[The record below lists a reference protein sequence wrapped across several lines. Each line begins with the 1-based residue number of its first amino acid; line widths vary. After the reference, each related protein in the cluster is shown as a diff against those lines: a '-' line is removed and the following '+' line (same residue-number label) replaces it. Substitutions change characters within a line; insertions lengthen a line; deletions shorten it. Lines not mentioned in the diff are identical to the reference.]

1 MWGRVLSLG
10 WMKSGK
16 DHPPRPV
23 PERASSTAR
32 VVQGRRLDIA
42 LMVVG
47 ATVLLGSAL
56 LAERGVYGW
65 EVAIFQAVNGLPG
78 SLRPLLWVLNQYGTA
93 ITIPVATV
101 VALAFRRWV
110 LAAALAISGVTVYVL
125 AKVIKGYVDR
135 GRPSALIESVVERE
149 PFSPESLG
157 YPSGHAAV
165 AWAITI
171 IVLAFMGRPWR
182 RVAIVLAIV
191 VPVVRMYV
199 AAHLPLD
206 LIGGAALGVFVA
218 SAVSLVL
225 RVPRHATA
233 EDP

>member
-1 MWGRVLSLG
+1 MV
-10 WMKSGK
+10 
-16 DHPPRPV
+16 
-23 PERASSTAR
+23 R
-32 VVQGRRLDIA
+32 VVRGRRLDIA

-47 ATVLLGSAL
+47 ATVLVGSAL

-93 ITIPVATV
+93 VTIPVATV

-110 LAAALAISGVTVYVL
+110 LAAALAMSGVTVYLL
-125 AKVIKGYVDR
+125 AKVIKGYVGR
-135 GRPSALIESVVERE
+135 GRPSALVESVVERE

-157 YPSGHAAV
+157 YPSGNAAV

-206 LIGGAALGVFVA
+206 LIGGAALGAFVA

-225 RVPRHATA
+225 RVARRATT
-233 EDP
+233 ENP

>member
-1 MWGRVLSLG
+1 M
-10 WMKSGK
+10 
-16 DHPPRPV
+16 
-23 PERASSTAR
+23 
-32 VVQGRRLDIA
+32 

-47 ATVLLGSAL
+47 ATVLVGSAL

-125 AKVIKGYVDR
+125 AKVIKGYVGR
-135 GRPSALIESVVERE
+135 GRPSALLESVVERE

-206 LIGGAALGVFVA
+206 LIGGAAVGVFVA

>member
-1 MWGRVLSLG
+1 
-10 WMKSGK
+10 
-16 DHPPRPV
+16 
-23 PERASSTAR
+23 
-32 VVQGRRLDIA
+32 
-42 LMVVG
+42 MVVG
-47 ATVLLGSAL
+47 ASVLVGSAL

-93 ITIPVATV
+93 ITIPVATII
-101 VALAFRRWV
+101 ALAFRRWV

-218 SAVSLVL
+218 SAVTLVL
-225 RVPRHATA
+225 RAPRRASA
-233 EDP
+233 EDF

>member
-1 MWGRVLSLG
+1 M
-10 WMKSGK
+10 
-16 DHPPRPV
+16 
-23 PERASSTAR
+23 
-32 VVQGRRLDIA
+32 

-47 ATVLLGSAL
+47 ATVLVGSAL

-125 AKVIKGYVDR
+125 AKVIKGYVGR
-135 GRPSALIESVVERE
+135 GRPSALLESVVERE

-206 LIGGAALGVFVA
+206 LIGGAAVGVFVA

-233 EDP
+233 EDL

>member
-1 MWGRVLSLG
+1 V
-10 WMKSGK
+10 
-16 DHPPRPV
+16 
-23 PERASSTAR
+23 
-32 VVQGRRLDIA
+32 

-47 ATVLLGSAL
+47 ATVLVGSAL

-125 AKVIKGYVDR
+125 AKVIKGYVGR
-135 GRPSALIESVVERE
+135 GRPSALIENVVERE

-206 LIGGAALGVFVA
+206 LIGGAAVGVFVA

>member
-1 MWGRVLSLG
+1 MA
-10 WMKSGK
+10 K
-16 DHPPRPV
+16 
-23 PERASSTAR
+23 
-32 VVQGRRLDIA
+32 VVQGRRLDIV
-42 LMVVG
+42 LIVVG
-47 ATVLLGSAL
+47 ATVLVGSAL

-125 AKVIKGYVDR
+125 AKVIKGYVGR
-135 GRPSALIESVVERE
+135 GRPSALIENVVERE

>member
-1 MWGRVLSLG
+1 MA
-10 WMKSGK
+10 K
-16 DHPPRPV
+16 
-23 PERASSTAR
+23 
-32 VVQGRRLDIA
+32 VVQGRKLDIV

-47 ATVLLGSAL
+47 ATVLVASAL

-101 VALAFRRWV
+101 VALVFRRWV
-110 LAAALAISGVTVYVL
+110 LAAALAMSGVTVYVL
-125 AKVIKGYVDR
+125 AKVIKGYVGR
-135 GRPSALIESVVERE
+135 GRPSALVESVVERE

-182 RVAIVLAIV
+182 RIAIVLAIV

-225 RVPRHATA
+225 RVPRDATA

>member
-1 MWGRVLSLG
+1 M
-10 WMKSGK
+10 
-16 DHPPRPV
+16 
-23 PERASSTAR
+23 AR
-32 VVQGRRLDIA
+32 VVQGRMLDIV

-47 ATVLLGSAL
+47 ATLLVGTAL

-101 VALAFRRWV
+101 IALAFRRWV
-110 LAAALAISGVTVYVL
+110 LAAALAMSGVTVYVL
-125 AKVIKGYVDR
+125 AKVIKGYVGR

-149 PFSPESLG
+149 SFSPESLG

-182 RVAIVLAIV
+182 WVAIALAIV

-233 EDP
+233 QDP

>member
-1 MWGRVLSLG
+1 
-10 WMKSGK
+10 
-16 DHPPRPV
+16 
-23 PERASSTAR
+23 
-32 VVQGRRLDIA
+32 
-42 LMVVG
+42 MVVG
-47 ATVLLGSAL
+47 ATVLIATAL

-65 EVAIFQAVNGLPG
+65 EVAIFQAINGLPG

-101 VALAFRRWV
+101 IALAFRRWV
-110 LAAALAISGVTVYVL
+110 LAAALAISGVTVYLL
-125 AKVIKGYVDR
+125 ARVIKTYVDR
-135 GRPSALIESVVERE
+135 GRPSALIDSVVERE

-171 IVLAFMGRPWR
+171 IVLVFMGRPWGR
-182 RVAIVLAIV
+182 IAIVLAVI

-218 SAVSLVL
+218 SAVSLAL
-225 RVPRHATA
+225 RVPRRASA

>member
-1 MWGRVLSLG
+1 MV
-10 WMKSGK
+10 
-16 DHPPRPV
+16 
-23 PERASSTAR
+23 R
-32 VVQGRRLDIA
+32 VVQGRRLDIV

-47 ATVLLGSAL
+47 ATVLVGSAL

-125 AKVIKGYVDR
+125 AKVIKGYVGR
-135 GRPSALIESVVERE
+135 GRPSALIENVVERE

>member
-1 MWGRVLSLG
+1 M
-10 WMKSGK
+10 
-16 DHPPRPV
+16 
-23 PERASSTAR
+23 
-32 VVQGRRLDIA
+32 

-47 ATVLLGSAL
+47 ATVLVGSAL

-110 LAAALAISGVTVYVL
+110 LAAALAMSGVTVYVL
-125 AKVIKGYVDR
+125 AKVIKGYVGR
-135 GRPSALIESVVERE
+135 GRPSALLESVVERE

-206 LIGGAALGVFVA
+206 LIGGAAVGVFVA

>member
-1 MWGRVLSLG
+1 M
-10 WMKSGK
+10 
-16 DHPPRPV
+16 
-23 PERASSTAR
+23 
-32 VVQGRRLDIA
+32 

-47 ATVLLGSAL
+47 ATVLVGSAL

-125 AKVIKGYVDR
+125 AKVIKGYVGR
-135 GRPSALIESVVERE
+135 GRPSALIENVVERE

>member
-1 MWGRVLSLG
+1 MV
-10 WMKSGK
+10 
-16 DHPPRPV
+16 
-23 PERASSTAR
+23 R
-32 VVQGRRLDIA
+32 VVRGRRLDIA

-47 ATVLLGSAL
+47 ATVLVGSAL

-93 ITIPVATV
+93 VTIPVATV

-110 LAAALAISGVTVYVL
+110 LAAALAMSGVTVYLL
-125 AKVIKGYVDR
+125 AKVIKGYVGR
-135 GRPSALIESVVERE
+135 GRPSALVESVVERE

-206 LIGGAALGVFVA
+206 LIGGAALGAFVA

-225 RVPRHATA
+225 RVARRATT
-233 EDP
+233 ENP

>member
-1 MWGRVLSLG
+1 MA
-10 WMKSGK
+10 K
-16 DHPPRPV
+16 
-23 PERASSTAR
+23 
-32 VVQGRRLDIA
+32 VVQGRRLDIV
-42 LMVVG
+42 LMVAG
-47 ATVLLGSAL
+47 ATVLVASAL

-110 LAAALAISGVTVYVL
+110 LAAALAMSGVTVYVL
-125 AKVIKGYVDR
+125 AKVIKGYVGR
-135 GRPSALIESVVERE
+135 GRPSALVESVVERE

-225 RVPRHATA
+225 RVPQTRHR
-233 EDP
+233 

>member
-1 MWGRVLSLG
+1 V
-10 WMKSGK
+10 
-16 DHPPRPV
+16 
-23 PERASSTAR
+23 
-32 VVQGRRLDIA
+32 

-47 ATVLLGSAL
+47 ATVLVGSAL

-125 AKVIKGYVDR
+125 AKVIKGYVGR
-135 GRPSALIESVVERE
+135 GRPSALIENVVERE
-149 PFSPESLG
+149 PFSPESPG

-206 LIGGAALGVFVA
+206 LIGGAAVGVFVA

>member
-1 MWGRVLSLG
+1 
-10 WMKSGK
+10 
-16 DHPPRPV
+16 
-23 PERASSTAR
+23 
-32 VVQGRRLDIA
+32 
-42 LMVVG
+42 
-47 ATVLLGSAL
+47 
-56 LAERGVYGW
+56 
-65 EVAIFQAVNGLPG
+65 
-78 SLRPLLWVLNQYGTA
+78 VLNQYGTA

-125 AKVIKGYVDR
+125 AKVIKGYVGR
-135 GRPSALIESVVERE
+135 GRPSALIERVVERE
-149 PFSPESLG
+149 EFSPESLG
-157 YPSGHAAV
+157 FPSGHAAV

-225 RVPRHATA
+225 RVLRRAHA
-233 EDP
+233 ENP

>member
-1 MWGRVLSLG
+1 
-10 WMKSGK
+10 MKSGR
-16 DHPPRPV
+16 DHPPWSI
-23 PERASSTAR
+23 PERASRIAR
-32 VVQGRRLDIA
+32 VVQGWRLDIV
-42 LMVVG
+42 LMVVS
-47 ATVLLGSAL
+47 ATVLVASAL

-101 VALAFRRWV
+101 IALAFRRWV
-110 LAAALAISGVTVYVL
+110 LAAALAMSGVTVYVL
-125 AKVIKGYVDR
+125 ARVIKGYVGR
-135 GRPSALIESVVERE
+135 GRPSALVESVVERE
-149 PFSPESLG
+149 SFSPESLG

-171 IVLAFMGRPWR
+171 IVLTFMGRPWR
-182 RVAIVLAIV
+182 WVAIALAIV

-218 SAVSLVL
+218 EAVSLVL
-225 RVPRHATA
+225 RVPRHAA
-233 EDP
+233 AQDR

>member
-1 MWGRVLSLG
+1 V
-10 WMKSGK
+10 
-16 DHPPRPV
+16 
-23 PERASSTAR
+23 
-32 VVQGRRLDIA
+32 

-47 ATVLLGSAL
+47 ATVLVGSAL

-125 AKVIKGYVDR
+125 AKVIKGYVGR
-135 GRPSALIESVVERE
+135 GRPSALIENVVERE

-171 IVLAFMGRPWR
+171 IVLAIMGRPWR

>member
-1 MWGRVLSLG
+1 V
-10 WMKSGK
+10 
-16 DHPPRPV
+16 
-23 PERASSTAR
+23 
-32 VVQGRRLDIA
+32 

-47 ATVLLGSAL
+47 ATVLVGSAL

-125 AKVIKGYVDR
+125 AKVIKGYVGR
-135 GRPSALIESVVERE
+135 GRPSALIENVVERE

>member
-1 MWGRVLSLG
+1 M
-10 WMKSGK
+10 
-16 DHPPRPV
+16 
-23 PERASSTAR
+23 AR
-32 VVQGRRLDIA
+32 VVRSRKLGIA

-47 ATVLLGSAL
+47 ATVLVGSAL
-56 LAERGVYGW
+56 LAERDVYGW

-110 LAAALAISGVTVYVL
+110 LAAALAMSGVTVYVL
-125 AKVIKGYVDR
+125 AKVIKGYVGR
-135 GRPSALIESVVERE
+135 GRPSALVESVVERE

-171 IVLAFMGRPWR
+171 IVLVFMGRPWR

-218 SAVSLVL
+218 STVSLVL

>member
-1 MWGRVLSLG
+1 MAG
-10 WMKSGK
+10 
-16 DHPPRPV
+16 
-23 PERASSTAR
+23 
-32 VVQGRRLDIA
+32 VVRGSRLDIA
-42 LMVVG
+42 LMVAG
-47 ATVLLGSAL
+47 ATVLIASAL
-56 LAERGVYGW
+56 LAERSVYGW
-65 EVAIFQAVNGLPG
+65 EVAIFQAINGLPG
-78 SLRPLLWVLNQYGTA
+78 NLRPLLWVLNQYGTA

-101 VALAFRRWV
+101 IALAFRRWV
-110 LAAALAISGVTVYVL
+110 LAAALAISEVAVYLL
-125 AKVIKGYVDR
+125 ARVIKTYVDR
-135 GRPSALIESVVERE
+135 GRPSALIDSVVERE

-171 IVLAFMGRPWR
+171 IVLVFMGRPWGR
-182 RVAIVLAIV
+182 IAIVLAVI

-218 SAVSLVL
+218 SMVSLAL
-225 RVPRHATA
+225 RVPRRASA

>member
-1 MWGRVLSLG
+1 MA
-10 WMKSGK
+10 K
-16 DHPPRPV
+16 
-23 PERASSTAR
+23 
-32 VVQGRRLDIA
+32 VVQGRRLDIV
-42 LMVVG
+42 LIVVG
-47 ATVLLGSAL
+47 ATVLVGSAL

-110 LAAALAISGVTVYVL
+110 LAAALAMSGVTVYVL
-125 AKVIKGYVDR
+125 AKVIKGYVGR
-135 GRPSALIESVVERE
+135 GRPSALLESVVERE

>member
-1 MWGRVLSLG
+1 MT
-10 WMKSGK
+10 SGS
-16 DHPPRPV
+16 DQPPRPV
-23 PERASSTAR
+23 PERTSSTAK
-32 VVQGRRLDIA
+32 VVLGRRLDIA

-47 ATVLLGSAL
+47 ATVLVGSAL

-110 LAAALAISGVTVYVL
+110 LAAALAMSGVTVYLL
-125 AKVIKGYVDR
+125 AKVIKGYVGR
-135 GRPSALIESVVERE
+135 GRPSGLVESVVERE

-225 RVPRHATA
+225 RVPRRAHA
-233 EDP
+233 ENP

>member
-1 MWGRVLSLG
+1 
-10 WMKSGK
+10 MKS
-16 DHPPRPV
+16 R
-23 PERASSTAR
+23 RAAQSWS
-32 VVQGRRLDIA
+32 LDIL
-42 LMVVG
+42 LMAV
-47 ATVLLGSAL
+47 ATTVLVASAL

-125 AKVIKGYVDR
+125 AKVIKGYVGR
-135 GRPSALIESVVERE
+135 GRPSALIENVVERE

>member
-1 MWGRVLSLG
+1 
-10 WMKSGK
+10 
-16 DHPPRPV
+16 
-23 PERASSTAR
+23 
-32 VVQGRRLDIA
+32 
-42 LMVVG
+42 MVVG
-47 ATVLLGSAL
+47 ATVLIATAL

-65 EVAIFQAVNGLPG
+65 EVAIFQAINGLPG

-101 VALAFRRWV
+101 IALAFRRWV
-110 LAAALAISGVTVYVL
+110 LAAALAISGVTVYLL
-125 AKVIKGYVDR
+125 ARVIKTYVFR
-135 GRPSALIESVVERE
+135 GRPSALIDSVVERE

-171 IVLAFMGRPWR
+171 IVLAFMGRPWGR
-182 RVAIVLAIV
+182 IAIVLAVI

-218 SAVSLVL
+218 SAVSLAL
-225 RVPRHATA
+225 RVPRRASA

>member
-1 MWGRVLSLG
+1 ML
-10 WMKSGK
+10 
-16 DHPPRPV
+16 
-23 PERASSTAR
+23 T
-32 VVQGRRLDIA
+32 
-42 LMVVG
+42 VVG
-47 ATVLLGSAL
+47 ATVLVGSAL

-125 AKVIKGYVDR
+125 AKVIKGYVGR
-135 GRPSALIESVVERE
+135 GRPSALIENVVERE

-206 LIGGAALGVFVA
+206 LIGGAAVGVFVA

>member
-1 MWGRVLSLG
+1 MDEEREVS
-10 WMKSGK
+10 
-16 DHPPRPV
+16 PAPRSV
-23 PERASSTAR
+23 PERAPLMGR
-32 VVQGRRLDIA
+32 VVRGRKLDIV
-42 LMVVG
+42 LIVVG
-47 ATVLLGSAL
+47 ATVLVASAL

-78 SLRPLLWVLNQYGTA
+78 GLRPLLWVLNQYGTA
-93 ITIPVATV
+93 VTIPVATV

-110 LAAALAISGVTVYVL
+110 LAAALAMSGVTVYVL
-125 AKVIKGYVDR
+125 AKVIKGCVGR
-135 GRPSALIESVVERE
+135 GRPSALVESVVERE

-225 RVPRHATA
+225 RVPRHATS

>member
-1 MWGRVLSLG
+1 VL
-10 WMKSGK
+10 
-16 DHPPRPV
+16 V
-23 PERASSTAR
+23 
-32 VVQGRRLDIA
+32 
-42 LMVVG
+42 
-47 ATVLLGSAL
+47 ATAL

-65 EVAIFQAVNGLPG
+65 EVAIFQAINGLPG

-125 AKVIKGYVDR
+125 AKVIKGYVER
-135 GRPSALIESVVERE
+135 GRPSALIDSVVERE

-171 IVLAFMGRPWR
+171 IVLVFMGRPWR

-218 SAVSLVL
+218 ATVSLVL

>member
-1 MWGRVLSLG
+1 
-10 WMKSGK
+10 MKSGK
-16 DHPPRPV
+16 DHPPRSV
-23 PERASSTAR
+23 PEQASPMAR
-32 VVQGRRLDIA
+32 VVQGRRLDFV

-47 ATVLLGSAL
+47 ASLLVGRRPPRRTRCL
-56 LAERGVYGW
+56 RM
-65 EVAIFQAVNGLPG
+65 EVAIFQAINGLPG
-78 SLRPLLWVLNQYGTA
+78 SLRSLLWVLNQYGTA

-101 VALAFRRWV
+101 IALAFRRWV
-110 LAAALAISGVTVYVL
+110 LAAALALSGVTVYVL
-125 AKVIKGYVDR
+125 AKVIKGYVGR

-182 RVAIVLAIV
+182 RVAIALAIV
-191 VPVVRMYV
+191 GPVVRMYG

-206 LIGGAALGVFVA
+206 LIGRAALGVFVA

-225 RVPRHATA
+225 RVPRRAA

>member
-1 MWGRVLSLG
+1 M
-10 WMKSGK
+10 
-16 DHPPRPV
+16 
-23 PERASSTAR
+23 
-32 VVQGRRLDIA
+32 

-47 ATVLLGSAL
+47 ATVLVGSAL

-125 AKVIKGYVDR
+125 AKVIKGYVGR
-135 GRPSALIESVVERE
+135 GRPSALIENVVERE

-206 LIGGAALGVFVA
+206 LIGGAAVGVFVA
-218 SAVSLVL
+218 SAASLVL

>member
-1 MWGRVLSLG
+1 M
-10 WMKSGK
+10 
-16 DHPPRPV
+16 
-23 PERASSTAR
+23 
-32 VVQGRRLDIA
+32 

-47 ATVLLGSAL
+47 ATVLVGSAL

-65 EVAIFQAVNGLPG
+65 DVAIFQAVNGLPG

-125 AKVIKGYVDR
+125 AKVIKGYVGR
-135 GRPSALIESVVERE
+135 GRPSALIENVVERE

-206 LIGGAALGVFVA
+206 LIGGAAVGVFVA